1 MSFEDEWAELKGSA
15 AEKTAAMRLAGAS
28 SSPQSGGPDSGDLV
42 VHSDDL
48 GKVGHEAFLL
58 HGRLLKAGNV
68 TRGAQGS
75 GSTAEAAAALG
86 HEGFTMGSE
95 LTTTVET
102 WNSQLKTLLQACAHI
117 SNHLD
122 YSVAAHASD
131 DAWVAASLKHRTGA
145 PASVSEIS
153 KYFG

>member
-1 MSFEDEWAELKGSA
+1 MSFEDEWAELKGTA
-15 AEKTAAMRLAGAS
+15 AEKTASMQLAGATG
-28 SSPQSGGPDSGDLV
+28 SPQGGEADSGELV
-42 VHSDDL
+42 VHKDDL

-58 HGRLLKAGNV
+58 HGRLQKAGDV
-68 TRGAQGS
+68 THGERGPGA
-75 GSTAEAAAALG
+75 TVEAASALG
-86 HEGFTMGSE
+86 NEGFTMGAA

-102 WNSQLKTLLQACAHI
+102 WNSQLMTLLQACAHI

-122 YSVAAHASD
+122 YSVAAHSSD
-131 DAWVAASLKHRTGA
+131 DAWVAASLKHRNGA